1 MAPPRGWTSP
11 DTMLWKT
18 NVFLTSLG
26 EQPGC
31 CDLRPVLLLGLG
43 FPAGTDCGHLAKYLS
58 PRPSPGACG
67 RLWPLCPHAPP
78 DWGPRPSPVCPS
90 PPSSARCSSAS
101 LEPSVERT
109 KEQGRVTDGLGGEQ
123 PPAPGARGWG
133 DGGACAHQKVWAP
146 QAPAA
151 AARPSPTSGPPN
163 VCHGGGHLLVPRLAA
178 ALSPGGFPTA
188 ALGRK
193 GPSLTGGEVTLP
205 CWAHT
210 KALPPQA
217 PPGPPGP
224 PGPAG
229 SCLFVLSSQPRRDPR
244 GPSSALEEA
253 WGAAGGSRS
262 SPLHCLSSR

>member
-43 FPAGTDCGHLAKYLS
+43 FPAGTDCGTDCGRLAKYLS

-163 VCHGGGHLLVPRLAA
+163 VCHGGGGTCWSPAWQRLCPQAD
-178 ALSPGGFPTA
+178 FQ
-188 ALGRK
+188 
-193 GPSLTGGEVTLP
+193 
-205 CWAHT
+205 
-210 KALPPQA
+210 LPPWEE
-217 PPGPPGP
+217 
-224 PGPAG
+224 
-229 SCLFVLSSQPRRDPR
+229 R
-244 GPSSALEEA
+244 AL
-253 WGAAGGSRS
+253 
-262 SPLHCLSSR
+262 L